1 MTIIRISRGDTSGRI
16 GFLVSDAS
24 GAQVL
29 SGATAVW
36 VHLRRRRTS
45 ATLSAPGQV
54 DDAATGA
61 VSCAV
66 SAVSGT
72 VGSYLV
78 EVEVIYGATRATYPI
93 RETVVEVEPDIADG

>member
-1 MTIIRISRGDTSGRI
+1 
-16 GFLVSDAS
+16 
-24 GAQVL
+24 
-29 SGATAVW
+29 
-36 VHLRRRRTS
+36 
-45 ATLSAPGQV
+45 V